1 MPNVDVLR
9 EEIFKRLG
17 RTFTKKEFEEL
28 CFNFGIE
35 LDGVTSEFKKVSKEI
50 SEEEAIKRDASK
62 EVIYTIDIP
71 ANRYDLLGLEG
82 LSQGLNI
89 FLGNCK
95 PHKFTRTKPK
105 HRMRVTTNPGKDEL
119 RPHVVCA
126 VLRGMK
132 MDQKIYDRLIELQE
146 KLHFNICRQR
156 KFVAIGTHDL
166 DKIQPDFLYDA
177 RSPKDIK
184 FQALKQDK
192 TMTAEGLF
200 KHYRQLGKAQ
210 CSVLKYCPII
220 EDSPLY
226 PVIYDKRGEVL
237 SLPPI
242 INSEYSKI
250 SVDTKNIFI
259 ECTATDLN
267 KANIVLH
274 TIVAGFSEYCETPY
288 QVEGVEVIYDNGES
302 YITPTMEEQEFKCTR
317 EYINKKLGT
326 DFSAK
331 KIAELLSKMALQTQI
346 KGSDLIVKAPITRS
360 DLMHPVDVVEDTAI
374 AFGFNNLKR
383 PYPQDMTFG
392 AQQPLNMLSDQIR
405 EHVAQCGF
413 TEVLTF
419 VLMSKKQSY
428 SKCNLQDKGYAVE
441 LSASKTKI
449 SEMCRVNLLPGML
462 ETLSKN
468 QGVVSLPIQIFEL
481 GDVVLMDKDTDVG
494 ARNERRLCAAVC
506 TNKAGGLELVHGLL
520 ERVMQINQVYFLHD
534 ESAPEGK
541 RKYSLG
547 KGQCPTF
554 LPGLQAE
561 VLMQDEG
568 GKWVQVGQFGI
579 VAPAV
584 LKKFGV
590 MLQAMVYALE
600 INVEVFV

>member
-9 EEIFKRLG
+9 DEMFERLG
-17 RTFTKKEFEEL
+17 RTFTEEEFHQL
-28 CFNFGIE
+28 CFDFGIE
-35 LDGVTSEFKKVSKEI
+35 LDDVTSEFIKISKEI
-50 SEEEAIKRDASK
+50 SEEEAIKRNASK
-62 EVIYTIDIP
+62 DVIYTIDVP

-105 HRMRVTTNPGKDEL
+105 YRMRVTSNPGKDEL
-119 RPHVVCA
+119 RPFVVCA
-126 VLRGMK
+126 VMRGMK
-132 MDQKIYDRLIELQE
+132 MDQRIYDRLIEIQE

-156 KFVAIGTHDL
+156 KYVAIGTHDL

-177 RSPKDIK
+177 RAPKDIK
-184 FQALKQDK
+184 FQALKQDE

-200 KHYRQLGKAQ
+200 RHYKKLGKAQ
-210 CSVLKYCPII
+210 CSVLQYCPII
-220 EDSPLY
+220 EDSPVY

-288 QVEGVEVIYDNGES
+288 QVEGVEVIYDNGDS
-302 YITPTMEEQEFKCTR
+302 YITPTMEEQEFKCSTD
-317 EYINKKLGT
+317 YINQNLGT
-326 DFSAK
+326 DFSGK
-331 KIAELLSKMALQTQI
+331 EIAELLSKMALQTQI
-346 KGSDLIVKAPITRS
+346 KGSELVVKAPITRS
-360 DLMHPVDVVEDTAI
+360 DLMHAVDVVEDTAI

-383 PYPQDMTFG
+383 RYPEDMTIA

-413 TEVLTF
+413 TEVLTW

-428 SKCNLQDKGYAVE
+428 ADCNLKDKGLAVE
-441 LSASKTKI
+441 LSAPKTKTFQ
-449 SEMCRVNLLPGML
+449 MCRVNLLPGIL

-468 QGVVSLPIQIFEL
+468 QGVVPLPIQIFEL
-481 GDVVLMDKDTDVG
+481 GDVVLMDKDADVG

-506 TNKAGGLELVHGLL
+506 TNKPGGLELVHGLL

-547 KGQCPTF
+547 KGKSETF
-554 LPGLQAE
+554 LSGLQAE
-561 VLMQDEG
+561 VLMKDNTDT
-568 GKWVQVGQFGI
+568 WVPVGEFGI
-579 VAPAV
+579 VAPNV

-590 MLQAMVYALE
+590 KLQAMVYALE
-600 INVEVFV
+600 LNVEVFV